1 MAIATEQRPAGSPS
15 RRLRAGID
23 AAGPGPHAPD
33 AAQAASQFVVLVHEL
48 LEEAHPGRHRVI
60 EATLD
65 SSLDKDLGLDS
76 LARVEL
82 LN

>member
-1 MAIATEQRPAGSPS
+1 M
-15 RRLRAGID
+15 D
-23 AAGPGPHAPD
+23 AGPGPHAPD
-33 AAQAASQFVVLVHEL
+33 AGQAASQLVDLVHEL
-48 LEEAHPGRHRVI
+48 LEEAHAGRGRVI

-82 LN
+82 LTS